1 MRQRIRVSYRRTGD
15 LRFLSQLDVVRTLE
29 RSVRRSGLQ
38 VTFSEGFNPRVR
50 LSFSPALPTGVEAG
64 RAWFELLLAEP
75 VALPDVRQRLASSL
89 PGGFEILDVSPP
101 DAGGGPGS
109 PIVYGVR
116 RADGAEAPI
125 PPEAVER
132 LRPEFPSLEGLLDV
146 AWRPE
151 GIAIQMEPGAGGAR
165 LRAVLAALGL
175 AGPDAPPVVVR
186 AALGDCALVDE
197 RTPDRPDRSDGRP
210 SRPD

>member
-15 LRFLSQLDVVRTLE
+15 LRFLSQLDVVRTVE
-29 RSVRRSGLQ
+29 RSVRRSGLK
-38 VTFSEGFNPRVR
+38 VAFSEGFNPRVR

-64 RAWFELLLAEP
+64 RAWFDVLMEEP
-75 VALPDVRQRLASSL
+75 VTSPEVRDRLAASL
-89 PGGFEILDVSPP
+89 PAGFEVLEVAPP
-101 DAGGGPGS
+101 ETAGGALRPM
-109 PIVYGVR
+109 VYEIR
-116 RADGAEAPI
+116 RADGAGAPI
-125 PPEAVER
+125 VRQTAES
-132 LRPEFPSLEGLLDV
+132 LRPEDLSLPGLLGI

-151 GIAIQMEPGAGGAR
+151 GIEIQMEPGAGGAR

-197 RTPDRPDRSDGRP
+197 RTPDRSDGRSP
-210 SRPD
+210 RSD

>member
-38 VTFSEGFNPRVR
+38 AAFSEGFNPRVR

-64 RAWFELLLAEP
+64 RAWFELLLEEP
-75 VALPDVRQRLASSL
+75 LASSEVRTRLAGSL
-89 PGGFEILDVSPP
+89 PAGFELLEVSTPE
-101 DAGGGPGS
+101 AGSRPES
-109 PIVYGVR
+109 PVLYGVR
-116 RADGAEAPI
+116 RADGAGAPI
-125 PPEAVER
+125 GPEAVER
-132 LRPEFPSLEGLLDV
+132 LRPEVPSLPGLLDV

-151 GIAIQMEPGAGGAR
+151 GIRIQMEPGAGGAR
-165 LRAVLAALGL
+165 LRAVLVALGL
-175 AGPDAPPVVVR
+175 AGPDAPPLVVR

-197 RTPDRPDRSDGRP
+197 PTPDRPDRRSP
-210 SRPD
+210 RPD